1 MNDSALLTPYFQR
14 TACPTGSHHF
24 LPDRTHI
31 KQTAAIALTIINQPF
46 FLKSFVP
53 LRHSDKLF
61 LNYYSLTEISTTQ
74 TPRYNALLSSQFS
87 VEPSMPHALK
97 ASSASLQNL
106 LSIFVRAFLQSG
118 QEKNEHGRWEL
129 KSAACSATQQVNSSY
144 NALPCTWE
152 VPTPCTGQKLPWQK
166 FLVVLLSHSKQ
177 MSWQ

>member
-1 MNDSALLTPYFQR
+1 MSYRLTPLPPRPHAHKTDGRNCTHHNQR
-14 TACPTGSHHF
+14 
-24 LPDRTHI
+24 
-31 KQTAAIALTIINQPF
+31 F

-129 KSAACSATQQVNSSY
+129 KSAACSATQQVNSSC

-152 VPTPCTGQKLPWQK
+152 VPTPCTGQKLP
-166 FLVVLLSHSKQ
+166 
-177 MSWQ
+177 